1 MRKDML
7 MPQASVSA
15 APSARRPTNV
25 SLDRGLVEE
34 ARAHGI
40 NLSQACE
47 RGIAEQLARVR
58 AEKWLEE
65 SRAALNSSNAY
76 VEAHGLPLARF
87 RQF

>member
-1 MRKDML
+1 MRK
-7 MPQASVSA
+7 VTA
-15 APSARRPTNV
+15 ARKPTNV

-34 ARAHGI
+34 ARALGI

-47 RGIAEQLARVR
+47 KGIADQLARVR
-58 AEKWLEE
+58 AERW
-65 SRAALNSSNAY
+65 RAENRQAIAAYNDY

>member
-1 MRKDML
+1 MATKL
-7 MPQASVSA
+7 SN
-15 APSARRPTNV
+15 APDVRATRRPTNV

-47 RGIAEQLARVR
+47 RGIAEQVAKVKAEHWLAENRV
-58 AEKWLEE
+58 AI
-65 SRAALNSSNAY
+65 SAY
-76 VEAHGLPLARF
+76 NEHVEQHGLPLARF